1 MFKLAKP
8 EEIGQFLT
16 QCVMQHYESQRRFC
30 KIWLEQ
36 EGLVADD
43 ATLQKRSNKFSQ
55 MKNGKKGVQ
64 TEDLPI
70 ICSLLNLSCEE
81 LLSAGTSRPA
91 VEGRLNNYVV
101 ALSDDPEVWETYI
114 QLPEAPILH
123 ADEYG
128 KTVLDYA
135 IEYQKLDFIEYLWE
149 KGYIWFDDGRE
160 EGQLC
165 FGFGAGSS
173 ISAKDHV
180 QKSDYYFLP
189 QLEQVDLRGRLAA
202 LAVEQNRLSLLQA
215 LRANIIPDYY
225 HPGFCMNNLPLMC
238 RNFPEEWDTQQ
249 NYSRNIYG
257 YYQEGV
263 LQAIGRST
271 DEIVDYFTEPVVIP
285 EITEYRDG
293 LPRTRELTYFCLS
306 QLLDQLVEAEHPFA
320 GKALDRAIA
329 YSKQTE
335 NLVRQQLERNIQ
347 AESPRHA
354 YGEPGTPYSSD
365 GRAAAIKAIFS
376 DAQLHCDTEL
386 NLVRVQS
393 CAREEP
399 GWQHLV
405 RNLIHVTAATEN
417 QQLQEKIRELN
428 AYYERIIHIQDE
440 FLPAEEG

>member
-16 QCVMQHYESQRRFC
+16 QCVMQNYKSQRKFC
-30 KIWLEQ
+30 KTWLEQ
-36 EGLVADD
+36 EGLVADNV
-43 ATLQKRSNKFSQ
+43 TLQKRSNKFSQ

-81 LLSAGTSRPA
+81 LLSAGKSRSA
-91 VEGRLNNYVV
+91 VEGRPNNYVV
-101 ALSDDPEVWETYI
+101 ALSDDPDVWNRYI
-114 QLPEAPILH
+114 RLPEAPILY

-160 EGQLC
+160 EGKPC
-165 FGFGAGSS
+165 YGFGAGTN
-173 ISAKDHV
+173 ISGKDHV
-180 QKSDYYFLP
+180 RNFIP

-202 LAVEQNRLSLLQA
+202 LAVEQNRLPLLQA
-215 LRANIIPDYY
+215 LRANVIPDYY
-225 HPGFCMNNLPLMC
+225 QPGFCENNFPLMC
-238 RNFPEEWDTQQ
+238 RNFPENWDTQR
-249 NYSRNIYG
+249 NDSPNIYG
-257 YYQEGV
+257 YYHEGI
-263 LQAIGRST
+263 LQAIGRSS
-271 DEIVDYFTEPVVIP
+271 DEIVDYFTAPVVIP
-285 EITEYRDG
+285 EMTAYQEG
-293 LPRTRELTYFCLS
+293 QPRTRELTYFYLS
-306 QLLDQLVEAEHPFA
+306 QLLDKLVEAEHPFA

-335 NLVRQQLERNIQ
+335 NLVRQQLKRNIQ
-347 AESPRHA
+347 AESSRHA
-354 YGEPGTPYSSD
+354 YGAPGTPYSSD
-365 GRAAAIKAIFS
+365 GRAEAIKAIFS

-393 CAREEP
+393 CTGKEP

-405 RNLIHVTAATEN
+405 RNLIHVTAAAEN

-428 AYYERIIHIQDE
+428 ACYERIIHIQDE